1 MKKHL
6 MNCALDLKNIYT
18 INLNLCET
26 ISKYGI
32 DNWSEI
38 KQGMQLDHSEDDI
51 EVHFHSFYL
60 TSLPDKIDEKKIKA
74 EDLIYNSYK
83 ESTPD
88 ELTK

>member
-1 MKKHL
+1 
-6 MNCALDLKNIYT
+6 
-18 INLNLCET
+18 
-26 ISKYGI
+26 
-32 DNWSEI
+32 
-38 KQGMQLDHSEDDI
+38 MQLDHSEDDI

-88 ELTK
+88 ELTKWKLEV